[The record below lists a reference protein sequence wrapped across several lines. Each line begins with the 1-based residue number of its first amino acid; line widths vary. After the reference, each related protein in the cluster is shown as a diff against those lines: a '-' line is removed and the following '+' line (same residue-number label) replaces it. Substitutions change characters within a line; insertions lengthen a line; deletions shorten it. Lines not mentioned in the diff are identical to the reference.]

1 MHSDHELNLQEQ
13 AEVLFATGEIA
24 LRDRLISEVLS
35 EIQSHSQPLD
45 KLHELKSRL
54 LPAIQSA
61 PEGQAKT
68 ILTCLGLW
76 LWQLGESVWAEAA
89 IKQALAHDESYRLA
103 ILALSAMK
111 SGLPPWRFADCFIP
125 TTSQ

>member
-1 MHSDHELNLQEQ
+1 M
-13 AEVLFATGEIA
+13 
-24 LRDRLISEVLS
+24 
-35 EIQSHSQPLD
+35 
-45 KLHELKSRL
+45 
-54 LPAIQSA
+54 PAIQSA

-89 IKQALAHDESYRLA
+89 IKQALEHDENYRLG